1 MSDRISEHKS
11 TIDPHELDWIPEA
24 WMKHMCKGEFSA
36 AWKLSD
42 KVLAA
47 GLNRNPQLPRH
58 FQGVWDG
65 RPLNG
70 KRVLVR
76 CYHGLGDTIQ
86 FIRYAS
92 LLKQVAAE
100 VIVWAQAPLLELL
113 KNVPGIDHVFALHD
127 GTPDVTYDVDCEVME
142 LPFIFRSTLESTPCS
157 VPYLHAQPIQLSY
170 DLKSK
175 AGHIL
180 ENGPKLVSRPPLAGR
195 PELVVGL
202 VWQAGDWN
210 QARCIPFSALKPLA
224 EIKGIKLFILQANP
238 EAAGWVEGFGIY
250 PGEFSLTDYAAV
262 ISGLDLLITADSM
275 PAHLA
280 GALNVPVWT
289 LLHAEPDWRWM
300 EGRNDS
306 PWYPSMR
313 LFRQPQAGNWEPVV
327 TEVTQ
332 ALKQLSASLPQV
344 TS

>member
-1 MSDRISEHKS
+1 MSERISEHKS
-11 TIDPHELDWIPEA
+11 TIDPHELDWIPDA
-24 WMKHMCKGEFSA
+24 WMKHMRKGEFSA

-58 FQGVWDG
+58 YQGVWDG

-113 KNVPGIDHVFALHD
+113 KNVAGIDHVFPLHD
-127 GTPDVTYDVDCEVME
+127 GTPEVTYDVDCEVME
-142 LPFIFRSTLESTPCS
+142 LPFIFRSTLENIPSS
-157 VPYLHAQPIQLSY
+157 VPYLHAKPLQLNSGQRSVVSLVPSY
-170 DLKSK
+170 NKEPSGSK
-175 AGHIL
+175 
-180 ENGPKLVSRPPLAGR
+180 ELA
-195 PELVVGL
+195 VGL

-224 EIKGIKLFILQANP
+224 QIKGIKLFILQANP
-238 EAAGWVEGFGIY
+238 ETAGWVEGFGIY
-250 PGEFSLTDYAAV
+250 PGEFSLADYAAV

-280 GALNVPVWT
+280 GALDVPVWT

-300 EGRNDS
+300 DGRNDS

-313 LFRQPQAGNWEPVV
+313 LFRQAQAGNWEPVI

-332 ALKQLSASLPQV
+332 ALKQLSAAAPQI
-344 TS
+344 TY